1 MIQPDIIFN
10 CGFRTITYN
19 CEFKNNKGVKLFE
32 SGHVHTVSEVQQ
44 PNGYGTINGYVIR
57 QTSVTL
63 PPYKVTFEVG
73 TKIKCK
79 KVTSLILQ
87 LYL

>member
-1 MIQPDIIFN
+1 MTQPDIIFN
-10 CGFRTITYN
+10 CGFRTIIYN
-19 CEFKNNKGVKLFE
+19 YELKNNKGFKLFE

-44 PNGYGTINGYVIR
+44 PNGYSTINGYVIR

-73 TKIKCK
+73 TKIKLN
-79 KVTSLILQ
+79 KVPNYSNS
-87 LYL
+87 